1 MWIKITQLLLGLSLL
16 IVLHEL
22 GHFIPA
28 KLFKTRVEKFYLFF
42 DAWGKKLFSFDF
54 KGTQYGIGWLP
65 LGGYVK
71 ISGMV
76 DESMDKEAMAE
87 EPKPWEFRSKPAWQ
101 RLIILTGGVI
111 VNFVL
116 GYVIYVFVMWHYGEA
131 YLPNASLKYGIWTNE
146 AGLEMGLKN
155 GDKILNVNGKVPD
168 NYREAAMEITLGQD
182 GYVEVDRNGNTERID
197 ITEAGITKLVETRGY
212 ADLIVPRMP
221 YVVESFSKDSPAEM
235 AGLLPQDSIVAF
247 NGHEMLF
254 FDQYK
259 DSIPN
264 YAGKPITIT
273 AYRAG
278 EQKEFAFTVP
288 ADSIIGIFLVPDLS
302 RYYTLNTREFT
313 FAEASVA
320 AVHSTWDK
328 LSSYV
333 RQFKLIFNF
342 NTGAYKEVGGFYTI
356 LQQYSDTWDWQRFW
370 EFTAF
375 LSLMLGFLN
384 ILPIPALDGGH
395 VVFTLVEMVTG
406 RQPSTKFLEYAQMVG
421 FFLLLAL
428 LVFANGQ
435 DILRAFSGG

>member
-1 MWIKITQLLLGLSLL
+1 MWIKLAQLLLGLSIL
-16 IVLHEL
+16 IILHEA

-42 DAWGKKLFSFDF
+42 DAWGKKLFSYKFR
-54 KGTQYGIGWLP
+54 GTEYGIGWLP

-76 DESMDKEAMAE
+76 DESMDKDAMKE

-116 GYVIYVFVMWHYGEA
+116 GYLIYVFVLLGYGEDFLA
-131 YLPNASLKYGIWTNE
+131 NKELKYGIWTNE
-146 AGLEMGLKN
+146 AGQMMGLQN
-155 GDKILNVNGKVPD
+155 GDKIVSVNGKEIV
-168 NYREAAMEITLGQD
+168 NYRETALEITLGQD
-182 GYVEVDRNGNTERID
+182 GTIVVDRNGEMVTLN
-197 ITEAGITKLVETRGY
+197 ITEEAITKLVETRGY
-212 ADLIVPRMP
+212 ASIVAPRMP
-221 YVVESFSKDSPAEM
+221 YIIQGFSDTSAAKD
-235 AGLLPQDSIVAF
+235 AGLLPEDSLVAF
-247 NGHEMLF
+247 NGHPMSF

-259 DSIPN
+259 DSIHT
-264 YAGKPITIT
+264 YAGQEVTLT
-273 AYRAG
+273 AVRNG
-278 EQKEFAFTVP
+278 LSKNFTVRV
-288 ADSIIGIFLVPDLS
+288 SNQGLIGAMLVPNLDRFYNLS
-302 RYYTLNTREFT
+302 HKEYTFG
-313 FAEASVA
+313 EAMVGA
-320 AVHSTWDK
+320 LHSTWDK
-328 LSSYV
+328 LSGYV
-333 RQFKLIFNF
+333 RQFKLLFNT

-356 LQQYSDTWDWQRFW
+356 LQQYPDTWDWQRFW

-395 VVFTLVEMVTG
+395 VMFVLVEMITG

-435 DILRAFSGG
+435 DLIRAFSE

>member
-16 IVLHEL
+16 IVLHEM

-28 KLFKTRVEKFYLFF
+28 KLFKTRVEKFFLFF
-42 DAWGKKLFSFDF
+42 DAWGKKLFSFSF
-54 KGTQYGIGWLP
+54 KGTEYGIGWLP

-76 DESMDKEAMAE
+76 DESMDKEAMAQ

-131 YLPNASLKYGIWTNE
+131 YLPNTSLKYGIWTNE
-146 AGLEMGLKN
+146 AGLQMGLRN

-182 GYVEVDRNGNTERID
+182 GYVEVDRNGTTERIN

-212 ADLIVPRMP
+212 ADLIVPRIP
-221 YVVESFSKDSPAEM
+221 YVIGGFSKESVAEA
-235 AGLLPQDSIVAF
+235 AGLQENDSLVAF
-247 NGHEMLF
+247 NGHAMYF
-254 FDQYK
+254 FDQFK
-259 DSIPN
+259 DSIPG
-264 YAGKPITIT
+264 YAGKEITLT
-273 AYRAG
+273 AVRNGVASDY
-278 EQKEFAFTVP
+278 KVVVP
-288 ADSIIGIFLVPDLS
+288 EDSILGIGMVQNLDRF
-302 RYYTLNTREFT
+302 YTLNVKEFT
-313 FAEASVA
+313 FGEASVA
-320 AVHSTWDK
+320 ALQGTWDK
-328 LSSYV
+328 LSGYV

-356 LQQYSDTWDWQRFW
+356 LQQYGDTWDWQRFW

-395 VVFTLVEMVTG
+395 VLFVLVEMVTG

-435 DILRAFSGG
+435 DILRAISGQ

>member
-1 MWIKITQLLLGLSLL
+1 MWIKLTQLILGLSIL

-28 KLFKTRVEKFYLFF
+28 KIFKTRVEKFFLFF
-42 DAWGKKLFSFDF
+42 DWKFALFKKKIGD
-54 KGTQYGIGWLP
+54 TVYGIGWLP

-76 DESMDKEAMAE
+76 DESMDTEALN
-87 EPKPWEFRSKPAWQ
+87 EPPQPWEFRAKPAWQ
-101 RLIILTGGVI
+101 RLIILTGGVL
-111 VNFVL
+111 VNFIL
-116 GYVIYVFVMWHYGEA
+116 GYLIYVFVLFHYGEM
-131 YLPNASLKYGIWTNE
+131 YLPNDALTYGIWTNE
-146 AGLEMGLKN
+146 AGKEIGLQN
-155 GDKILNVNGKVPD
+155 GDKIISVNGKVPD
-168 NYREAAMEITLGQD
+168 NFREAALEITLGQD
-182 GYVEVDRNGNTERID
+182 GFIEVDRAGQVERIA

-221 YVVESFSKDSPAEM
+221 YVVGGFSEGSAAEK
-235 AGLLPQDSIVAF
+235 AGLQINDSLIAL
-247 NGHEMLF
+247 NGHQMLF

-259 DSIPN
+259 DSIPR
-264 YAGKPITIT
+264 YAGQDITLT
-273 AYRAG
+273 AMRAG
-278 EQKEFAFTVP
+278 NTVDIMLSVP
-288 ADSIIGIFLVPDLS
+288 QDSVIGIGLVQNLD
-302 RYYTLNTREFT
+302 RFYTLKTKEFT
-313 FAEASVA
+313 FGEAMSG
-320 AVHSTWDK
+320 AVKSTWDK

-395 VVFTLVEMVTG
+395 VVFTLYEMVTG
-406 RQPSTKFLEYAQMVG
+406 RKPSTKVLEYAQMVG

-435 DILRAFSGG
+435 DILRAIGKG

>member
-1 MWIKITQLLLGLSLL
+1 MWIKLAQLILGLSIL
-16 IVLHEL
+16 IVLHEM

-28 KLFKTRVEKFYLFF
+28 KIFKTRVEKFFLFF
-42 DAWGKKLFSFDF
+42 DWKFALFKK
-54 KGTQYGIGWLP
+54 KIGETVYGIGWLP

-76 DESMDKEAMAE
+76 DESMDTEALKE
-87 EPKPWEFRSKPAWQ
+87 PPQPWEFRAKPAWQ

-111 VNFVL
+111 VNFIL
-116 GYVIYVFVMWHYGEA
+116 GYLIYVFVLFHYGEV
-131 YLPNASLKYGIWTNE
+131 YLSNDALTYGIWTNE
-146 AGLEMGLKN
+146 AGKEMGLQN
-155 GDKILNVNGKVPD
+155 GDKILSVNGKVPD
-168 NYREAAMEITLGQD
+168 NFREAALEITLGQD
-182 GYVEVDRNGNTERID
+182 GYVEVERNGSKQKVQ
-197 ITEAGITKLVETRGY
+197 ITEAAITKLVETRGY
-212 ADLIVPRMP
+212 ASLIAPRLP
-221 YVVESFSKDSPAEM
+221 YVVGGFAEGSTAKA
-235 AGLLPQDSIVAF
+235 AGLQEEDSLVAF
-247 NGHEMLF
+247 NGHPMYF

-259 DSIPN
+259 DSIPY
-264 YAGKPITIT
+264 YAGKTIELT
-273 AYRAG
+273 AYRNG
-278 EQKEFAFTVP
+278 SPMNFEVSVP
-288 ADSIIGIFLVPDLS
+288 NDSLIGMSLVPELD
-302 RYYTLNTREFT
+302 RFFTLKTKEFT
-313 FAEASVA
+313 FGEAMSG
-320 AVHSTWDK
+320 AVKSTWDK

-395 VVFTLVEMVTG
+395 VMFTLIEMVSG
-406 RQPSTKFLEYAQMVG
+406 RKPSTKVLEYAQMIG

-435 DILRAFSGG
+435 DILRAIGKG